1 MPISSPVHAHVPTDI
16 NPQINEGSTYSAIH
30 EINSQLINCTG
41 LKIAHINVCSLYP
54 KIDEIRFCMK
64 TLQIDV
70 LCISETWLHAQL
82 GDKEVSVEGYDI
94 IRKDRTNKRGGGVC
108 VYVKSSLTIINRNDT
123 ISQYDIETI
132 LLEFKCKENNFLVCC
147 VYRPPNS
154 GPDFFEIF
162 TEMLETIIMNDNDL
176 IILGDF
182 NINYSIGDNTP
193 IHSLECLF
201 SLHQLI
207 NKPTRVTASSSTCI
221 DLILTTMPD
230 NHVISDV
237 GQIALSDHYMIFT
250 CVNCNVSNLG
260 HKMARFRD
268 YRDLNSDKFIEDIC
282 NCDILT
288 KDLDF
293 SLETSSDDIWLDW
306 VNAFLEICNKH
317 APIKNIRVKKNR
329 YSPWMT
335 PDIIALINKRD
346 YLKRKAKC
354 DTTFNEYR
362 KQRNDVTSAI
372 RKAKTDYLNSV
383 SENFR
388 NNPKKL
394 WGELHK
400 VTGNSKYVN
409 GVQSDI
415 GPDEIN
421 DFFINIGQ
429 QISNSFIKEPLRWK
443 NPKCLYEFK
452 FTEVLEEDVLKF
464 LRQLSINSNLD
475 IIDIDCKLLNIAST
489 HISRSL
495 TTIFNFSLKT
505 GFVFD
510 DWKYARVTPVY
521 KGKGDK
527 EVFSNY
533 RPISVV
539 SHLAKIQEKLV
550 QTQFISYLLRHDLI
564 TVEQSAFLKDHST
577 VTCLHRVIDD
587 WLEALNDR
595 EVVAVCFLD
604 ISKCFDAISHELL
617 LLKLQYFGV
626 HGTELRWFESYLS
639 GRKQAVSLNGKLS
652 KPGQVS
658 IVIPQG
664 GVLGPVLFLLFINDI
679 TQSVNAG
686 TCNIF
691 ADDVAIYT
699 SCKTVEDAE
708 SQLQICINE
717 IDRWYKNNRLKINA
731 DKTNVMVISSR
742 AKGIHKELN
751 VKLNDTKLKQVNS
764 VRYLGVN
771 IDCKLTWDE
780 HVKQLCKNVAYK
792 IFSLRR
798 LSSSLNTSLLNT
810 LYKGTIQP
818 CIDYACSVWGN
829 CSQKN
834 ENS

>member
-1 MPISSPVHAHVPTDI
+1 M
-16 NPQINEGSTYSAIH
+16 QITKYSF
-30 EINSQLINCTG
+30 NSYI
-41 LKIAHINVCSLYP
+41 
-54 KIDEIRFCMK
+54 
-64 TLQIDV
+64 
-70 LCISETWLHAQL
+70 
-82 GDKEVSVEGYDI
+82 
-94 IRKDRTNKRGGGVC
+94 
-108 VYVKSSLTIINRNDT
+108 
-123 ISQYDIETI
+123 
-132 LLEFKCKENNFLVCC
+132 
-147 VYRPPNS
+147 
-154 GPDFFEIF
+154 FF
-162 TEMLETIIMNDNDL
+162 
-176 IILGDF
+176 
-182 NINYSIGDNTP
+182 
-193 IHSLECLF
+193 
-201 SLHQLI
+201 
-207 NKPTRVTASSSTCI
+207 
-221 DLILTTMPD
+221 
-230 NHVISDV
+230 
-237 GQIALSDHYMIFT
+237 
-250 CVNCNVSNLG
+250 
-260 HKMARFRD
+260 
-268 YRDLNSDKFIEDIC
+268 
-282 NCDILT
+282 
-288 KDLDF
+288 
-293 SLETSSDDIWLDW
+293 
-306 VNAFLEICNKH
+306 
-317 APIKNIRVKKNR
+317 
-329 YSPWMT
+329 
-335 PDIIALINKRD
+335 
-346 YLKRKAKC
+346 
-354 DTTFNEYR
+354 
-362 KQRNDVTSAI
+362 
-372 RKAKTDYLNSV
+372 
-383 SENFR
+383 
-388 NNPKKL
+388 
-394 WGELHK
+394 
-400 VTGNSKYVN
+400 SK
-409 GVQSDI
+409 
-415 GPDEIN
+415 
-421 DFFINIGQ
+421 
-429 QISNSFIKEPLRWK
+429 
-443 NPKCLYEFK
+443 
-452 FTEVLEEDVLKF
+452 
-464 LRQLSINSNLD
+464 
-475 IIDIDCKLLNIAST
+475 
-489 HISRSL
+489 SL

-587 WLEALNDR
+587 WIEALNDR
-595 EVVAVCFLD
+595 EVVAVCFFFID

-658 IVIPQG
+658 IGIPQG

-792 IFSLRR
+792 IFSMRR

-834 ENS
+834 RELISRLQKRAARIVSKHYGSREISVTKVIKDLKWQSFETRRDYFLNMLMYKCIHGTAPTRLCNEIEMYFDRHGLNTRNANSLNVVLPKPNIEMFKQTFRYSGPKEWNSLHNDLQNSQTLSSFKRQYKIKFF